1 MKTNKTNNMIR
12 KIVFLSLVLL
22 GLTSTAL
29 AQESERTQ
37 PRLWVGLSGG
47 ANLNMYTGTTQTL
60 NASLMAPAAFH
71 DGFGVGGFGSFLLEF
86 RPNPILGFML
96 NLGYDNRGGSFDQT
110 MSPCNC
116 PEDLKTNLSYATV
129 QPGIRISPFSNGFHL
144 FFGGAYSYNL
154 QKSFIYTFDQNLD
167 ERFNTSLGDF
177 SEMRQNVFST
187 HVGLGY
193 DIPVSPIHSRTQL
206 ALSPFV
212 SYHPYFGQAPRNIE
226 SWSLSTV
233 RVGMAI
239 KIGRGKPYQ
248 SPHQEFVPERKPM
261 VNEPVKTE
269 PVVVVPVK
277 PVVVEPAPVVAPK
290 TPVKRTINETF
301 PLRNYVFF
309 EEGSTKI
316 PSRYE
321 LLTKRE
327 ATAFRSAQLSTTK
340 PKDNTGR
347 SERQISV
354 YHNILNIL
362 GERMVAAPASKVTL
376 IGSSSGQ
383 GVDLGKTYAESVK
396 SYLVDVFGIA
406 PTRITTQGRNTPLHP
421 SLAPG
426 GTESRPLLMAGDRR
440 VDIVSSNPDLLTPLL
455 IVAVQEDPVAPGTEL
470 VVEEALRYSILFDF
484 DESKSVSTYSKF
496 LNEVVA
502 PKISSNSKVVIHGHT
517 DIIGSEEY
525 NMQLSKNRA
534 DATRKI
540 LETAVAKAGKKGVR
554 YEVAAF
560 GQKESDAP
568 FGNKLPEERFYN
580 RTVIIDII
588 TTK

>member
-1 MKTNKTNNMIR
+1 MKTNKTNYMIR

-60 NASLMAPAAFH
+60 NNSLMAPAAFH
-71 DGFGVGGFGSFLLEF
+71 YGFGVGGFGSFLLEF

-129 QPGIRISPFSNGFHL
+129 QPSIRISPFSNGLHL

-154 QKSFIYTFDQNLD
+154 QKSFIYTFDQNND
-167 ERFNTSLGDF
+167 ERFNTSLGEF
-177 SEMRQNVFST
+177 SDMRQNVFST

-212 SYHPYFGQAPRNIE
+212 SYHPYFGQAPRNVE

-239 KIGRGKPYQ
+239 KIGSGKPYQ
-248 SPHQEFVPERKPM
+248 SPHQDIVPERKP
-261 VNEPVKTE
+261 VTE
-269 PVVVVPVK
+269 PVVVAPVK
-277 PVVVEPAPVVAPK
+277 PVTVVEPAPVVKK
-290 TPVKRTINETF
+290 TLVKLTINETF

-316 PSRYE
+316 PSRYV
-321 LLTKRE
+321 LLKKSE
-327 ATAFRSAQLSTTK
+327 AKDFKSAQLSTTK
-340 PKDNTGR
+340 PKDNVGR
-347 SERQISV
+347 SDRQLKV

-376 IGSSSGQ
+376 IGSSAGN
-383 GVDLGKTYAESVK
+383 GAELGKSYAESVK

-406 PTRITTQGRNTPLHP
+406 PARITTQGRNTPLQP
-421 SLAPG
+421 SETPG
-426 GTESRPLLMAGDRR
+426 GTESLPQLREGDRR
-440 VDIVSSNPDLLTPLL
+440 VDIVSTNPDLLTPLL
-455 IVAVQEDPVAPGTEL
+455 IVAVQEDPVAPGAE
-470 VVEEALRYSILFDF
+470 VVVQEAMRYSILFDF
-484 DESKSVSTYSKF
+484 DKSVSVSTYSNF
-496 LNEVVA
+496 LNNVVA
-502 PKISSNSKVVIHGHT
+502 PKITDNSRVIIHGHT
-517 DIIGSEEY
+517 DTIGSEEY
-525 NMQLSKNRA
+525 NMNLSQERA
-534 DATRKI
+534 EATRKI
-540 LETAVAKAGKKGVR
+540 LESAVAKAGKKGVR
-554 YEVAAF
+554 FEVAAF
-560 GQKESDAP
+560 GQKENDAP

-580 RTVIIDII
+580 RTVIIDIVS
-588 TTK
+588 TKK

>member
-1 MKTNKTNNMIR
+1 MKTNKTNYMIR

-60 NASLMAPAAFH
+60 NNSLMAPAAFH

-86 RPNPILGFML
+86 HPNPILGFML

-129 QPGIRISPFSNGFHL
+129 QPSIRISPFSNGLHL

-154 QKSFIYTFDQNLD
+154 QKSFIYTFDQNND
-167 ERFNTSLGDF
+167 EVFNTNLGEF
-177 SEMRQNVFST
+177 SEVRQNVFST

-233 RVGMAI
+233 RVGLAI
-239 KIGRGKPYQ
+239 KIGSGKPYQ
-248 SPHQEFVPERKPM
+248 SPHQDIVPERKP
-261 VNEPVKTE
+261 VTEPVKTE
-269 PVVVVPVK
+269 PVVVEPVK
-277 PVVVEPAPVVAPK
+277 PVVVPVVTK

-316 PSRYE
+316 PSRYV
-321 LLTKRE
+321 LLKKSE
-327 ATAFRSAQLSTTK
+327 AKDFKSAQLSTTK
-340 PKDNTGR
+340 PKDNVGR
-347 SERQISV
+347 SDRQLKV

-362 GERMVAAPASKVTL
+362 GERMVAAPASTVTL
-376 IGSSSGQ
+376 IGSSAGN
-383 GVDLGKTYAESVK
+383 GEALGKSYAESVK
-396 SYLVDVFGIA
+396 TYLVDVFGIA
-406 PTRITTQGRNTPLHP
+406 PARITTQGRNTPVHP
-421 SLAPG
+421 SEVAG
-426 GTESRPLLMAGDRR
+426 GTESLTQLREGDRR
-440 VDIVSSNPDLLTPLL
+440 VDIVSTTPDLLTPLL
-455 IVAVQEDPVAPGTEL
+455 IVAVQEDTAAPGASEV

-484 DESKSVSTYSKF
+484 DQSKSVSTYSNF
-496 LNEVVA
+496 LNNVVA
-502 PKISSNSKVVIHGHT
+502 PKIADNSKVIIHGHT
-517 DIIGSEEY
+517 DTIGSEEY
-525 NMQLSKNRA
+525 NMQLSQERA
-534 DATRKI
+534 EATRKI
-540 LETAVAKAGKKGVR
+540 LEAAVAKAGKKGVR
-554 YEVAAF
+554 FEVAAF

-580 RTVIIDII
+580 RTVIIDIVS
-588 TTK
+588 TKK